1 MLAPEFIHIVGAAI
15 GYQAFWDNHRRNLVL
30 EIAAVKDNSR
40 NLFKSK
46 GDGND
51 GAAFSVQFQQAIGQ
65 RVQLQLDGFVSAL
78 EGGDNGTGA
87 RFEVLTQF

>member
-15 GYQAFWDNHRRNLVL
+15 GYQAFWDNHRCNLVL